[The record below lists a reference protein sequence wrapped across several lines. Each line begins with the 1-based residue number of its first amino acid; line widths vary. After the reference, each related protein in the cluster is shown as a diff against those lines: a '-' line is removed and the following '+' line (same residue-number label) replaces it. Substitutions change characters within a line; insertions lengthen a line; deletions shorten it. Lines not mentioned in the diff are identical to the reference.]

1 MAFLQCGFSSEI
13 LGMKTNMN
21 VLLPQDTLRQSKQ
34 APPVLY
40 LLHGHTD
47 DHAAWSRFTGLE
59 RFVREL
65 NLAVV
70 MPTVHNGFYTNT
82 EIGYRYFD
90 FCTQELP
97 ALVSTMFHVS
107 TAREDTFVAGL
118 SMGGYGAW
126 RLALGCPERYC
137 YAASMSGVLD
147 IAGECEQRLGDPDV
161 SGDFVRDIV
170 NAFGPEGA
178 RRGSEC
184 DLLYLADRVSASGG
198 PKPILRQYCGTEDFL
213 YESNQRAKQHVGRLG
228 FDYAYAEGPGAHTW
242 DYWDA
247 RIQDILSELA
257 KINPKICCK

>member
-1 MAFLQCGFSSEI
+1 MAFLQCGISSDI

-21 VLLPQDTLRQSKQ
+21 VLLPQDNVRGRE

-59 RFVREL
+59 RYVRDM

-97 ALVSTMFHVS
+97 ELVNAMFHVS
-107 TAREDTFVAGL
+107 SAREDTFVAGL

-126 RLALGCPERYC
+126 RLALAHPEQYC

-147 IAGECEQRLGDPDV
+147 LVGECEKRKNDPDV
-161 SGDFVRDIV
+161 SAHFMRDIV
-170 NAFGPEGA
+170 NGFGPEGA
-178 RRGSEC
+178 LRGSEN
-184 DLLYLADRVSASGG
+184 DLFYLADRVSSSNG
-198 PKPILRQYCGTEDFL
+198 PRPILRQFCGTEDFL
-213 YESNQRAKQHVGRLG
+213 YESNQNAKKHVEKLG
-228 FDYAYAEGPGAHTW
+228 FDYTYQEGPGAHTW
-242 DYWDA
+242 DYWDSC
-247 RIQDILSELA
+247 IQKILKEIAS
-257 KINPKICCK
+257 INPKISR

>member
-1 MAFLQCGFSSEI
+1 MAFLQCGISSDI

-21 VLLPQDTLRQSKQ
+21 VLLPQDNVRQSRE
-34 APPVLY
+34 AVLVLY

-59 RFVREL
+59 RYVRDL

-97 ALVSTMFHVS
+97 ELVSAMFHVS
-107 TAREDTFVAGL
+107 SAREDTFVAGL

-126 RLALGCPERYC
+126 RLALARPEQYC

-147 IAGECEQRLGDPDV
+147 LAGECEQRRNDPDV
-161 SGDFVRDIV
+161 SSDFMRDII

-178 RRGSEC
+178 LYGSES
-184 DLLYLADRVSASGG
+184 DLLFLADRVNASSG
-198 PKPILRQYCGTEDFL
+198 PKPILRQFCGTEDFL
-213 YESNQRAKQHVGRLG
+213 YESNQNAKKHVEALG
-228 FDYAYAEGPGAHTW
+228 FDYTYWEGPGAHTW
-242 DYWDA
+242 DFWDSC
-247 RIQDILSELA
+247 IQKIVKEIAS
-257 KINPKICCK
+257 INPKVSR